1 MDLWKSIKNR
11 VSGWWSIIVA
21 MPVHM
26 RLLGVVFIVLS
37 AIFFAVMFS
46 ESTEKC
52 IADLLGLK
60 EKSDT
65 LKFLGIGMGGILLV
79 VQAMTSYRRAKAM
92 EDAAKAQADAAK
104 AQAKATEQQAKANQ
118 NTEEGQR
125 QERLKNAIEH
135 LGHPSDSVRLGGAYE
150 LFHLAKDTEELC
162 QTVLDILCAHIRRT
176 TGESKYRKEHKSKPS
191 EEVQSLLTLMFV
203 EEHAVFKGCGINLQG
218 SWLNGANLE
227 SARLQGAT
235 LVEAQLQG
243 AKLPF
248 AQLQGAMLFKAQLQG
263 AELNKA
269 QLQGAKLFKAQ
280 LQGAELDGA
289 QLQGAMLG
297 EAQLQGARLFKAQL
311 QGAELNKAQLQGAK
325 LFKAQLQGAELF
337 KAQLQGAELFFAQLQ
352 GAELNGAQLQGA
364 ELNGAQLQGAE
375 LDGAQ
380 LQGVE
385 SSFLDFSELFEDRIR
400 RLIGKVSDL
409 SGVVFGGGSSRQ
421 DVDSLVEG
429 LSDEKAKDLRV
440 KLEPHIDKPS
450 SYELP
455 EDSDAVTGVYT
466 KEEAERW
473 IAEYKQAMSKVP
485 GRDDG

>member
-280 LQGAELDGA
+280 LQGAEL
-289 QLQGAMLG
+289 
-297 EAQLQGARLFKAQL
+297 FK
-311 QGAELNKAQLQGAK
+311 
-325 LFKAQLQGAELF
+325 
-337 KAQLQGAELFFAQLQ
+337 
-352 GAELNGAQLQGA
+352 
-364 ELNGAQLQGAE
+364 AQLQGAE

>member
-243 AKLPF
+243 AELN
-248 AQLQGAMLFKAQLQG
+248 KAQLQG
-263 AELNKA
+263 AELN
-269 QLQGAKLFKAQ
+269 KAQ

-364 ELNGAQLQGAE
+364 MLFKAQLQGAE

>member
-1 MDLWKSIKNR
+1 
-11 VSGWWSIIVA
+11 
-21 MPVHM
+21 
-26 RLLGVVFIVLS
+26 
-37 AIFFAVMFS
+37 
-46 ESTEKC
+46 
-52 IADLLGLK
+52 
-60 EKSDT
+60 
-65 LKFLGIGMGGILLV
+65 
-79 VQAMTSYRRAKAM
+79 
-92 EDAAKAQADAAK
+92 
-104 AQAKATEQQAKANQ
+104 
-118 NTEEGQR
+118 
-125 QERLKNAIEH
+125 
-135 LGHPSDSVRLGGAYE
+135 
-150 LFHLAKDTEELC
+150 
-162 QTVLDILCAHIRRT
+162 
-176 TGESKYRKEHKSKPS
+176 
-191 EEVQSLLTLMFV
+191 
-203 EEHAVFKGCGINLQG
+203 
-218 SWLNGANLE
+218 
-227 SARLQGAT
+227 
-235 LVEAQLQG
+235 
-243 AKLPF
+243 
-248 AQLQGAMLFKAQLQG
+248 
-263 AELNKA
+263 
-269 QLQGAKLFKAQ
+269 
-280 LQGAELDGA
+280 
-289 QLQGAMLG
+289 MLG